1 MPILSHFPGGGGKSE
16 KEVWVIQDILPVTGT
31 ASDMIDIA
39 ASFESNG
46 TKYHRLTCEASSGIE
61 GTLKIKYDDTI
72 VCDGAWAPASDPR
85 RKIIFDKTPSGAL
98 LDWLTIFA
106 DRTEKNPAIEN
117 EVWATVNDVG
127 QQTINA
133 AVSPFDAA
141 KSVQVTVDLSQ
152 GTATAADL
160 PSGVVAYSGTTKLV
174 GTIPE
179 VKEGLSQSGS
189 ADEVRTLSKEI
200 AMHCTVPKDTLFR
213 AKSGLYVSTKPDSF
227 GDAAAGEVLKGKTF
241 TSAAGLKTEGTIET
255 VSDFRENAKLLE
267 PVLIPMPSIQFKA
280 TLPGPAYIGP
290 LGADTRL
297 AVDAIQ
303 FGEAKPESVIKG
315 ETFSSIWG
323 IKAQGTLERLSSAAD
338 KSWAPTPSVE
348 TTSNSI
354 TLKATTENAGYFS
367 AGDTIKMS
375 VSPADFTEDNTLGNA
390 TPDCVAEGKIFTSAS
405 GIRQTGTVFTV
416 HSRDNIGLW
425 GEPEF
430 YTGGIMQTASVDME
444 GGGIFLQNGSEIRF
458 ELPVDENFGDAM
470 PEDVIAGKKFT
481 SQDGIGQT
489 GTYVPLDTSDATV
502 TANKLAAGVTAYGKD
517 GKVTGTL
524 VAKQRGSNSSHP
536 NQRVVTGH
544 DDGTVSI
551 YGPFTDSGTIITGE
565 AIMYA
570 PLEDFGDATADKVV
584 KGSAFT
590 SRAGF
595 NVSGTMTNATSGL
608 VTLNGVS
615 SSADSS
621 TFTMKGT
628 PMESMAIGTGTTVQA
643 STSLSNFGDATAS
656 DVAAGKTFTSADG
669 FKVAGTMEPGMY
681 MTQKLCTYP
690 TTFLYD
696 SHIAYGNNQFV
707 CVSHYTGACAK
718 SADASQWETFTP
730 SMAVGSNTWLNNSLQ
745 NIIFAKNKFVA
756 IGRNNYVYLSDNGM
770 DWTTTPLTGDSSS
783 CADITYGN
791 GRAVIICNSTRDN
804 TEKTTCAYWSD
815 DLITWNA
822 VSMPMQKSWK
832 CITYGNG
839 KFVASWAGYDA
850 NDSYDTR
857 GLAYSSDGKEWKIAN
872 ISTNSVYNLA
882 YGNGKFVAIG
892 SNLAYSTDGVNWTVV
907 SSGVPED
914 AYWTNIAFGN
924 GIFVI
929 GSHNKGKLAYSQDGL
944 SWTVVGAPLGTV
956 DWADIKFSG
965 DMFIAIPAQL
975 WSGTSSAYIDQY
987 CVSVDGIHWY
997 TKRTVIT
1004 KNGIDVTEDV
1014 RKALNTNG

>member
-227 GDAAAGEVLKGKTF
+227 GDAAAGDVLKGKTF

-338 KSWAPTPSVE
+338 KSWAPTPSIE
-348 TTSNSI
+348 TASDKI
-354 TLKATTENAGYFS
+354 TLTATAANAGYLS
-367 AGDTIKMS
+367 TGDTVKMS

-416 HSRDNIGLW
+416 HSKDNIGLW
-425 GEPEF
+425 GEPKF
-430 YTGGIMQTASVDME
+430 YPGGIMQTASVDME
-444 GGGIFLQNGSEIRF
+444 GGGIFLQNGSEIHF
-458 ELPVDENFGDAM
+458 ELPVEGDENFGDAM

-481 SQDGIGQT
+481 SQAGIGQT

-656 DVAAGKTFTSADG
+656 DVIAGKTFTSAAGVKVTGSIPIKSGGNHMYLTPRQETIGSNVAIGISDATPTGYYPPNNNSNYYMLASAFGDATAADVAAGKTFTSSAGLTVTGTGTVVGSTADG
-669 FKVAGTMEPGMY
+669 RLLKLLRVTDVA
-681 MTQKLCTYP
+681 L
-690 TTFLYD
+690 L
-696 SHIAYGNNQFV
+696 
-707 CVSHYTGACAK
+707 
-718 SADASQWETFTP
+718 W
-730 SMAVGSNTWLNNSLQ
+730 
-745 NIIFAKNKFVA
+745 
-756 IGRNNYVYLSDNGM
+756 
-770 DWTTTPLTGDSSS
+770 DSSS
-783 CADITYGN
+783 RRLYIPDDMSPIGDIYPGTTATQKANRILMSVMAVNNWGGVR
-791 GRAVIICNSTRDN
+791 GRCVLNARHRDFASTGHCLMYDN
-804 TEKTTCAYWSD
+804 DNKSNCQTMTT
-815 DLITWNA
+815 
-822 VSMPMQKSWK
+822 
-832 CITYGNG
+832 
-839 KFVASWAGYDA
+839 
-850 NDSYDTR
+850 
-857 GLAYSSDGKEWKIAN
+857 WKIAYTDTP
-872 ISTNSVYNLA
+872 ISDGYHYYVTA
-882 YGNGKFVAIG
+882 
-892 SNLAYSTDGVNWTVV
+892 STGITSRW
-907 SSGVPED
+907 GD
-914 AYWTNIAFGN
+914 AT
-924 GIFVI
+924 
-929 GSHNKGKLAYSQDGL
+929 
-944 SWTVVGAPLGTV
+944 GATC
-956 DWADIKFSG
+956 DI
-965 DMFIAIPAQL
+965 IWIY
-975 WSGTSSAYIDQY
+975 TSKDDYVKI
-987 CVSVDGIHWY
+987 
-997 TKRTVIT
+997 
-1004 KNGIDVTEDV
+1004 
-1014 RKALNTNG
+1014 